1 MEYNLKVAKREIG
14 PNSKLTKIRKDIKVP
29 GVIYGYKKQSLP
41 IIVEYNP
48 LLKIL
53 KEAST
58 SNVININLNDKK
70 YKVIV
75 REYQQDPVTDKITHV
90 DFMVV
95 TDKSKIITIV
105 PLLFEGVSPAVKEK
119 GAKLDI
125 KNKELKIECLLKD
138 LPSSIVVDIS
148 LLKEIGK
155 GLVIRDLNINE
166 NIKVL
171 NNLNDPVV
179 NTSVP
184 KELKSTISETDDSV
198 ESEDGEESTEGKE
211 GEKST
216 EGKEGEK
223 STEGKEGEKSTE
235 GKV

>member
-1 MEYNLKVAKREIG
+1 MEYNLKVDKREIG
-14 PNSKLTKIRKDIKVP
+14 PSSKLTKIRKDIKVP
-29 GVIYGYKKQSLP
+29 GVIYGYKKQNLP
-41 IIVEYNP
+41 IIVEYNS

-53 KEAST
+53 KEAGT
-58 SNVININLNDKK
+58 SNVVNINLNDKK

-90 DFMVV
+90 DFMIV
-95 TDKSKIITIV
+95 TDKSKIITTV

-148 LLKEIGK
+148 LLKEIRK
-155 GLVIRDLNINE
+155 GLVIRDLDINK

-184 KELKSTISETDDSV
+184 KELKSTISTTDDSV
-198 ESEDGEESTEGKE
+198 EGEESIEGEEGEESTEGKE

-216 EGKEGEK
+216 EGKEGK
-223 STEGKEGEKSTE
+223 KSTE

>member
-1 MEYNLKVAKREIG
+1 MI
-14 PNSKLTKIRKDIKVP
+14 
-29 GVIYGYKKQSLP
+29 
-41 IIVEYNP
+41 
-48 LLKIL
+48 
-53 KEAST
+53 
-58 SNVININLNDKK
+58 
-70 YKVIV
+70 
-75 REYQQDPVTDKITHV
+75 
-90 DFMVV
+90 V
-95 TDKSKIITIV
+95 TDKSKIITTV

-148 LLKEIGK
+148 LLKEIRK
-155 GLVIRDLNINE
+155 GLVIRDLDINK

-184 KELKSTISETDDSV
+184 KELKSTISTTDDSV
-198 ESEDGEESTEGKE
+198 EGEESIEGEEGEESTEGKE

-223 STEGKEGEKSTE
+223 STEGK
-235 GKV
+235 V

>member
-1 MEYNLKVAKREIG
+1 MEYNLKVDKREIG
-14 PNSKLTKIRKDIKVP
+14 PSSKLTKIRKDIKVP
-29 GVIYGYKKQSLP
+29 GVIYGYKKQNLP
-41 IIVEYNP
+41 IIVEYNS

-53 KEAST
+53 KEAGT
-58 SNVININLNDKK
+58 SNVISINLNDKK

-90 DFMVV
+90 DFMIV
-95 TDKSKIITIV
+95 TDKSKIITTV

-148 LLKEIGK
+148 LLKEIRK
-155 GLVIRDLNINE
+155 GLVIRDLDIDK

-184 KELKSTISETDDSV
+184 KELKSTISTTDDSV
-198 ESEDGEESTEGKE
+198 EGEESIEGEEGEESTEGKE

-216 EGKEGEK
+216 EGKEGK
-223 STEGKEGEKSTE
+223 KSTE